1 VKQAALYRKNE
12 PEIRPSPEVDY
23 SHSDGHSEG
32 DDWTIRHRLGF
43 LVIAALASWAIVGL
57 IGYGVYSLFV

>member
-12 PEIRPSPEVDY
+12 PEVRSHPEFDH
-23 SHSDGHSEG
+23 SQSDGHSDGE
-32 DDWTIRHRLGF
+32 DWTLRRRLVF
-43 LVIAALASWAIVGL
+43 LVFAALASWAVVGL